1 MITDM
6 KFERKT
12 LVSGIQ
18 STGAPHIGNYFGAM
32 KQFVDMQNEY
42 DCFIFAADYH
52 ALTTLRDPKTLAD
65 NTLNLFIDLLAIGI
79 DPEKVTLYKQ
89 SDVPEVTELAW
100 IFSTLVTT
108 AYMERAHAF
117 KDKTAKGIES
127 SVGLF
132 TYPILMAADILMPGA
147 NVVPVG
153 QDQKQ
158 HVEYARDIAEKFNNA
173 YGETFTLPEP
183 LILKNV
189 AVVPGTDGEKMSKS
203 YNNTIPLFATRDEIT
218 KAVMSIVTD
227 SSGDFP
233 KNVYAL
239 HMLFTPESGLKILYE
254 ENKGSYKILK
264 EALIED
270 VDAFIAPMRARRA
283 DIASDLDAVRAIINN
298 GGEKARDHA
307 MVVMQSI
314 REKVGLQ

>member
-1 MITDM
+1 M

-158 HVEYARDIAEKFNNA
+158 HVEYARGIAEKFNNA